1 LSEIRADTISAANGT
16 GPVTLTG
23 QSAAKAWV
31 NFTGISTTALRDSL
45 NVSSLTDIGVGRTG
59 INFSSAMANDTYT
72 GSYYTNAS
80 STSTDGGFS
89 NHFVGG
95 FAVRTTSSYRLWAYN
110 ASASVDSYWND
121 SIIQGDLA

>member
-1 LSEIRADTISAANGT
+1 MSTLNVSNITDGTDTVGTSYVVNG
-16 GPVTLTG
+16 
-23 QSAAKAWV
+23 SAKAWV

-59 INFSSAMANDTYT
+59 INFSSAMVNDNYT